1 MRKFIIIPADKI
13 SEINFAEVE
22 ETSADTLRYTLDKT
36 KTFIK
41 YSTAEMPES
50 IQAIQGRSKP
60 YTYEEFLNILQTPQW
75 AYVIYPEKQE

>member
-50 IQAIQGRSKP
+50 IQTIQGRSEP
-60 YTYEEFLNILQTPQW
+60 YTYEEFLNILQTPEW